1 MAKINVAGSTL
12 SFDEL
17 NRLYDDQVDGDYR
30 SEPFDQYFGDTG
42 MSADR
47 KNNRIRTARDIEE
60 FMVLAIATMFYMQE
74 DGGIDY
80 ASVYESMV
88 NDYQGVLDKRNIH
101 VSDMFAMHIPM
112 AMSSIIETTMNN
124 PDEMFNYTMDRARL
138 IAENEAMT
146 IWNNA
151 DLEQAIRDGKT
162 RKTWNAFLDKATR
175 DTHREVNGTT
185 IPIMDIFTVGES
197 LMYGPH
203 SDELGAGPEE
213 LANCRCWLTFS

>member
-1 MAKINVAGSTL
+1 MAKINLAGSTL

-42 MSADR
+42 LSAER
-47 KNNRIRTARDIEE
+47 KNNRIRTAKDIEE
-60 FMVLAIATMFYMQE
+60 FMVLALATMFYMQE

-80 ASVYESMV
+80 SAVYTDMV
-88 NDYQGVLDKRNIH
+88 NSYQDVLEKRGIR

-112 AMSSIIETTMNN
+112 AMSSIIETTVNN
-124 PDEMFNYTMDRARL
+124 PDEVFNYTLDRARL
-138 IAENEAMT
+138 IAANEAMT

-151 DLEQAIRDGKT
+151 DLEQAILDGKT
-162 RKTWNAFLDKATR
+162 RKTWNAFLDRATR

-185 IPIMDIFTVGES
+185 IPIMDIFTVGDS

-203 SDELGAGPEE
+203 DDSLGAGAEE